1 MATVQKTT
9 LKRYNGT
16 DWDPIYLANSADISY
31 IGTGFNVAAGDGWTI
46 DETISA
52 DSSVYAL
59 LQKAIN
65 NLTKLD
71 KVTVPA
77 IVSGES
83 ITALAANKLTGTVSR
98 ANLPE
103 DVGGKGVEVASEAA
117 KAELD
122 KDDVNIGDL
131 VKVTGGKV
139 YLVTGFTG
147 TTPTYME
154 LSDSAS
160 TVAWNRITGTPTTLA
175 GYGITDAVNSAEKVT
190 TASAENV
197 GKILVLNNAGKMDVD
212 ITGDAATLG
221 GEGKSYYAT
230 AAAMTNAEGRLD
242 TAEGEIDTLQ
252 SEIRAIDATWITS
265 GTISIDRLPA
275 SAVETV
281 YVAADDAARAALT
294 TAQVQNGDTVK
305 VTATN
310 LMYFVVD
317 ETKLGTADWES
328 AYMEYTVSKA
338 AAVDWSGVENKPTA
352 IKNYASDAVD
362 TSDLV
367 ETASAANAGK
377 LLKIN
382 ATGKMDTSIT
392 GDAASLGGNA
402 PSYYGTAADV
412 TALQNRVGMNDES
425 GLSKRIAD
433 LETTVDTAT
442 TGLVD
447 RVGAIENTIGDADTT
462 GTIKYDIA
470 QLKAGT
476 AITALAANKITGTL
490 TRSQLPADISGRMIK
505 VADMATAYTTRT
517 ADNTSVG
524 DLVKTNAG
532 AVYAVVDTANLDNA
546 QGYEEIVNVGGS
558 QILWSQITGTPTTL
572 AGYGI
577 TDAVN
582 SAEKVTTASAAN
594 AGKILVLNAAGKL
607 DVDVTGDANT
617 LDGHDSEYFATKSWA
632 DGIDDVIGDDST
644 ADTILGDIAQLQ
656 TDIRAIDATWITS
669 GTIDI
674 ARLPHGALERCIVV
688 ADDAARFALTTA
700 TAQTGDTVKVTATD
714 KMYFIVDD
722 TKLSSEDG
730 YEVYK
735 AGAASSVDWSGVQ
748 NKPTTLAGYGITD
761 AVNASEKVTVA
772 SAANAGKILVL
783 NSNGKLDV
791 DITGTVDW
799 ANINDK
805 PSSTVAAIDDA
816 VSKATHTN
824 RAVLD
829 KLGEDANGRPTYDG
843 EGLAYKSELDQVALG
858 SLQVVNAGAL
868 PVDADEEQLVLE
880 AISAN

>member
-31 IGTGFNVAAGDGWTI
+31 VGTGFTVASGDGWTI
-46 DETISA
+46 GETVSA
-52 DSSVYAL
+52 DASVYTL

-77 IVSGES
+77 IASGES
-83 ITALAANKLTGTVSR
+83 IAALAASKLTGTVSR
-98 ANLPE
+98 ANLPD

-147 TTPTYME
+147 TTPNYME

-160 TVAWNRITGTPTTLA
+160 SVAWDRITGTPTTIA
-175 GYGITDAVNSAEKVT
+175 GYGITDAVNSNEKVT
-190 TASAENV
+190 TASAANV
-197 GKILVLNNAGKMDVD
+197 GKILVLNNEGKLDVD
-212 ITGDAATLG
+212 VTGDAATLG
-221 GEGKSYYAT
+221 GNAPSYYAVQSD
-230 AAAMTNAEGRLD
+230 MTSAEGRLD
-242 TAEGEIDTLQ
+242 TAESDIDTLQ

-265 GTISIDRLPA
+265 GVIGIDRLPA
-275 SAVETV
+275 TAVERV
-281 YVAADDAARAALT
+281 YVAADEAARQALT

-305 VTATN
+305 VTSTN

-317 ETKLGTADWES
+317 ETKLGTADWED

-352 IKNYASDAVD
+352 IKSYAADAVD
-362 TSDLV
+362 TNDIVS
-367 ETASAANAGK
+367 TASAANAGK
-377 LLKIN
+377 LLAID
-382 ATGKMDTSIT
+382 ATGKLDTSIT
-392 GDAASLGGNA
+392 GDAATLGGNLPA
-402 PSYYGTAADV
+402 YYGTASDV
-412 TALQNRVGMNDES
+412 TALQTRVGMNDES

-433 LETTVDTAT
+433 LEVTVDTAT

-447 RVGAIENTIGDADTT
+447 RVGAIEDDIGDSETS

-517 ADNTSVG
+517 TDNTSVG

-532 AVYAVVDTANLDNA
+532 AVYAVVDTANLNNA
-546 QGYEEIVNVGGS
+546 LGYEEIVNVGGS
-558 QILWSQITGTPTTL
+558 TILWSQISNTPTTL
-572 AGYGI
+572 TGYGI

-582 SAEKVTTASAAN
+582 SAEKVTTASVAN

-607 DVDVTGDANT
+607 DVDITGDANT
-617 LDGHDSEYFATKSWA
+617 LDGHDSEYFATKTWA
-632 DGIDDVIGDDST
+632 DDIDATIGNAST

-656 TDIRAIDATWITS
+656 TDINAIDATWITS
-669 GTIDI
+669 GTINI
-674 ARLPHGALERCIVV
+674 ARLPHGALERCVVV

-700 TAQTGDTVKVTATD
+700 QVQTGDTVKVNATN
-714 KMYFIVDD
+714 KMYFVVDD
-722 TKLSSEDG
+722 TQLSTEAG
-730 YEVYK
+730 YEVYT
-735 AGAASSVDWSGVQ
+735 AGTATSVDWSGVQ
-748 NKPTTLAGYGITD
+748 NTPTTLAGYGITD
-761 AVNASEKVTVA
+761 AVNVNEKVTVA
-772 SAANAGKILVL
+772 SSANAGKILVL
-783 NSNGKLDV
+783 NNDGKLDV

-799 ANINDK
+799 ANINNK
-805 PSSTVAAIDDA
+805 PSSTVAAIDAA
-816 VSKATHTN
+816 VTAATHTN
-824 RAVLD
+824 RTQLD
-829 KLGEDANGRPTYDG
+829 KIGEDANGRPTYDG

-858 SLQVVNAGAL
+858 SLQVVNSGDL
-868 PVDADEEQLVLE
+868 PVDAEEDQLVLE
-880 AISAN
+880 AISAS